1 MGTILQKRLAKAIVE
16 NAVAEKPLNKK
27 QLLVNSGYSPLSASQ
42 SQTFIMDQ
50 KGLHEEL
57 DRLGFSI
64 DAADIVVKTILKSSR
79 KDENKLKAAQEIYKR
94 LGAYAP
100 DKKTSLNVNLDM
112 DAKPQDV
119 GKMELLRQEYEAK
132 LRASIV
138 EEDEI
143 V

>member
-57 DRLGFSI
+57 DRLGFSV
-64 DAADIVVKTILKSSR
+64 DAADLVVKTILKSSR

-100 DKKTSLNVNLDM
+100 EKKANLNVNVNSEVSIPSDK
-112 DAKPQDV
+112 AEEIRQKFEA
-119 GKMELLRQEYEAK
+119 ELRE
-132 LRASIV
+132 SIV
-138 EEDEI
+138 TNKE
-143 V
+143 

>member
-27 QLLVNSGYSPLSASQ
+27 QLLVSSGYSPLSASQ

-57 DRLGFSI
+57 DRLGFSLE
-64 DAADIVVKTILKSSR
+64 AADLVVKTVLKTAR
-79 KDENKLKAAQEIYKR
+79 KDENKIRAAQEIYKR
-94 LGAYAP
+94 LGGYAP
-100 DKKTSLNVNLDM
+100 EKRTSLSVNM
-112 DAKPQDV
+112 DIQPGQDV
-119 GKMELLRQEYEAK
+119 SKLDKIRQEYEAK
-132 LRASIV
+132 LR
-138 EEDEI
+138 EEVMQEE